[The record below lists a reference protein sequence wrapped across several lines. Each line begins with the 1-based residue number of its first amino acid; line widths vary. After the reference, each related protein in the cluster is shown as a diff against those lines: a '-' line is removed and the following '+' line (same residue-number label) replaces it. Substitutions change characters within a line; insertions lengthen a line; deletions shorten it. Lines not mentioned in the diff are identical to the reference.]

1 MAEVTTVGAPIDR
14 LRSRLLVDI
23 SSRVNPWP
31 AMLATGIA
39 ACWMSANHYAPW
51 LAFDGELLTAI
62 VLLAAGAVVVIGVRR
77 AWTFTPLAAGITILA
92 IVPAVQF
99 WAGIVMFAGDAWIYG
114 LYLSGWALAIA
125 LGSMLDRWRINVVAD
140 VVLGAAL
147 AASILS
153 VGIELYQWLRLAL
166 VGDLDGLGVWILP
179 RLEGGRPYANL
190 GQPNNLATLLVWGLV
205 GALWFHVAGRLRGSI
220 ALFASGFLLFGIV
233 LTQSRAAWVALV
245 VLVSLILVLR
255 KSLRLERDIWA
266 IVALAVWAVT
276 LVLGLDQLNK
286 FLLLDDAPDLESRL
300 SPGLR
305 SMTWRVLIDAVG
317 MQPLL
322 GFGAGQVAAAQE
334 AALMLHPASG
344 ERFSFAHNAVLDLI
358 IWFGVPLGVIAAVGL
373 VTWTLQRARK
383 LTSPA
388 KTLQWL
394 ALVTLGAHAMVELPH
409 AYSYFL
415 LPAGLMMGALEADR
429 PSAARDIAVPRAVV
443 ATILAAV
450 AGVLVAVAV
459 EYQSLVDHV
468 LLRRFEA
475 ARIGGTVAGDPPKLR
490 VLTQLS
496 AFAESSWINV
506 REPVTERELDLM
518 HRSNLRYPG
527 AQGSFRLAMVLVL
540 AGHVDR
546 AQEVI
551 DRLCWYQVSDGC
563 EAVRRA
569 WTKEAQERHPE
580 MARVIVRAG

>member
-1 MAEVTTVGAPIDR
+1 MAEVTTVGTPIDR

-23 SSRVNPWP
+23 SSRINPWP
-31 AMLATGIA
+31 AMLAAGIA

-51 LAFDGELLTAI
+51 LAFDGELLMAV
-62 VLLAAGAVVVIGVRR
+62 VLLAAGAGFVVSVGR
-77 AWTFTPLAAGITILA
+77 AWLITPLAAGIAVLA
-92 IVPAVQF
+92 TVPALQF
-99 WAGIVMFAGDAWIYG
+99 WTGIVMFAGDAWIYG

-125 LGSMLDRWRINVVAD
+125 LGGMLDRWRVNAVAD

-147 AASILS
+147 AASVLS

-190 GQPNNLATLLVWGLV
+190 GQPNNLATLLIWGLI
-205 GALWFHVAGRLRGSI
+205 GILWFHLAGRLRGSV
-220 ALFASGFLLFGIV
+220 ALLASVFLLFGLV
-233 LTQSRAAWVALV
+233 LTQSRAAWVALIA
-245 VLVSLILVLR
+245 LASLILLLR
-255 KSLRLERDIWA
+255 KSLRLERKAWA
-266 IVALAVWAVT
+266 IVTLAVWAVM
-276 LVLGLDQLNK
+276 LVSGLDQLNK
-286 FLLLDDAPDLESRL
+286 LLLLDDAPGLESRL
-300 SPGLR
+300 STGLR
-305 SMTWRVLIDAVG
+305 SMTWRVLVDAIG

-322 GFGAGQVAAAQE
+322 GYGAGQVAAAQE

-344 ERFSFAHNAVLDLI
+344 ERYSFAHNAVLDLI
-358 IWFGVPLGVIAAVGL
+358 IWFGVPLGVLVSVGL
-373 VTWTLQRARK
+373 ITWALQRARR

-388 KTLQWL
+388 QVLQWL
-394 ALVTLGAHAMVELPH
+394 ALITLGAHAMVELPH

-429 PSAARDIAVPRAVV
+429 SSASRDIAVPRAVV
-443 ATILAAV
+443 ATVLATI
-450 AGVLVAVAV
+450 AGLLVVVTV
-459 EYQSLVDHV
+459 EYRSLVDHV
-468 LLRRFEA
+468 LVRRFEA
-475 ARIGGTVAGDPPKLR
+475 ARIGGTVAGEPPKLR

-496 AFAESSWINV
+496 AFAESSWIDV
-506 REPVTERELDLM
+506 REPVTERKLDLM

-527 AQGSFRLAMVLVL
+527 APGSFRLAMALAL

-546 AQEVI
+546 AQEVV

-569 WTKEAQERHPE
+569 WIKEAQERHPE
-580 MARVIVRAG
+580 MRRVVVRGG